1 MNRICP
7 QEEKLA
13 EYISGLL
20 SDKELTSM
28 EEHLDRCKSC
38 RKLAFEAYEIIRRPD
53 CGRMGREAFRYIRKN
68 LWMAAAAVFFLCSF
82 IFRGHFLQ
90 FLALTVISALKWIID
105 SRNTKLLITIHEAW
119 KRGDKEKTE
128 HILSRIDP
136 EE

>member
-20 SDKELTSM
+20 SGEELVSM
-28 EEHLDRCKSC
+28 EEHLDRCDSC
-38 RKLAFEAYEIIRRPD
+38 RKLAFEAHEVITRPD
-53 CGRMGREAFRYIRKN
+53 PGRISRRFFGYMRKN

-105 SRNTKLLITIHEAW
+105 SRNTRLLVMIHDAW